1 MDFTPFKDAT
11 GSRTI
16 DNLTLENQGERL
28 SIYGSLQITLDQQ
41 GLHYAKQLQQLLNEM
56 VDYLEQQTLPEKL
69 TPPEDA
75 EEVDNPFW
83 QKKP

>member
-41 GLHYAKQLQQLLNEM
+41 GLHYAKQLQQLLNKT
-56 VDYLEQQTLPEKL
+56 VDYLEQQTLPKKL
-69 TPPEDA
+69 IPPEDA
-75 EEVDNPFW
+75 EEVNNPFW
-83 QKKP
+83 QEKP

>member
-41 GLHYAKQLQQLLNEM
+41 GLHYAKQLQQLINET
-56 VDYLEQQTLPEKL
+56 VDYLEKQALPKKL